1 MFFDAGR
8 TISGVVAIVL
18 NYVFLEIG
26 SSGTIPTFIWNV

>member
-1 MFFDAGR
+1 MFFDAR

-26 SSGTIPTFIWNV
+26 SSVKLPTFIWNV